1 MRSYVVVV
9 LALLGVAIGAY
20 WAMRRPAAVVPP
32 ASSPSVQ
39 DRGARPLGTPLEIKA
54 PLGLPPVPVPSDNPP
69 TAATVALGK
78 RLYYDPVLSVDRTV
92 SCATCHDPRDA
103 FADGKRVAV
112 GVAGKTGTRNS
123 PSVVDGAYYTAQF
136 WDGRAPDLEQ
146 QAAGP
151 VQNPV
156 EMAHTL
162 PGVAQRLNADPSYR
176 AQFDAAFGP
185 GAVTFDKVEK
195 AIASFERTLLSAN
208 SPFDRWYFGHEKGAL
223 SASAQRGFEVFRRA
237 DRGNCTVCHTVSENY
252 ALFTDNKFHN
262 IGVGVVN
269 EQPTDPGRY
278 AVTHNPADLGAFRTP
293 SLRNVALTA
302 PYMHDGSLKT
312 LKDVVDFYVGGGNSN
327 PHLDPNMKSLDQLT
341 ARDRA
346 DLVEFLKSLTGPLP
360 RAAFPEAPRQTTSG
374 RPSAALPAGGR

>member
-1 MRSYVVVV
+1 MRPYVVVV
-9 LALLGVAIGAY
+9 LALLAVAAGAY
-20 WAMRRPAAVVPP
+20 LATRKPARVAP

-39 DRGARPLGTPLEIKA
+39 DRGARPLGTALEIKA
-54 PLGLPPVPVPSDNPP
+54 PLGLPPVPIPADNPP

-78 RLYYDPVLSVDRTV
+78 RLYYDPVLSLDRTV

-103 FADGKRVAV
+103 FADARRVSV
-112 GVAGKTGTRNS
+112 GVGGKTGTRNA

-136 WDGRAPDLEQ
+136 WDGRALDLEQ

-162 PGVAQRLNADPSYR
+162 SGVAQRLNADPAYR

-195 AIASFERTLLSAN
+195 AIASFERTILSAD

-223 SASAQRGFEVFRRA
+223 SAAAQRGFEVFRRA
-237 DRGNCTVCHTVSENY
+237 DKGNCAACHSLADHY

-269 EQPTDPGRY
+269 EQSTDPGRY
-278 AVTHNPADLGAFRTP
+278 AVTHNPADMGAFRTP
-293 SLRNVALTA
+293 SLRNVALTG

-312 LKDVVDFYVGGGNSN
+312 LKEVVDFYVGGGNSN
-327 PHLDPNMKSLDQLT
+327 AHLDANMKSLDQLT
-341 ARDRA
+341 AQDRA
-346 DLVEFLKSLTGPLP
+346 DLVEFLKALTGPLP
-360 RAAFPEAPRQTTSG
+360 RAAFPEAPRQTTPRRS
-374 RPSAALPAGGR
+374 PASTLPGGR